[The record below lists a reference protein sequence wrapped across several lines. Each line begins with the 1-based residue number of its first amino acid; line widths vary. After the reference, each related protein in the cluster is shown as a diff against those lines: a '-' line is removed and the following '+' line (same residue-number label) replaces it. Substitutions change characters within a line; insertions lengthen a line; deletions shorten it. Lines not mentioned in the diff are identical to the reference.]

1 MISSLKGRIGWCR
14 GGQVEVEVNGV
25 GYVVFVG
32 KNVFNEGEEV
42 KLFTYLAVS
51 ENDMSLYGFKKI
63 EDLDLFK
70 MLITV
75 SGVGPKS
82 AANILANVD
91 GGEIIRAI
99 GEANVRFFEGIKG
112 VGKKTAQRIIVDLK
126 SKINSQD
133 LDMSAFTEATADKE
147 DDVVLS
153 LVQLGFEKK
162 EIDRVVKLVPKEL
175 MAIEERLSWCLAN
188 IK

>member
-1 MISSLKGRIGWCR
+1 M
-14 GGQVEVEVNGV
+14 
-25 GYVVFVG
+25 GYLVFVG

-82 AANILANVD
+82 AANILANVN
-91 GGEIIRAI
+91 GGEVVKAI
-99 GEANVRFFEGIKG
+99 GEANVKFFEEIKG

-126 SKINSQD
+126 SKVGGLGELD
-133 LDMSAFTEATADKE
+133 LREDIAAPE

-175 MAIEERLSWCLAN
+175 VAIEERLSWCLAN